1 MSAGT
6 KESGCEELQTVDQ
19 TKFGGGGGGLE
30 REFEEE
36 ASAATKIRRGG
47 GKVNQGRNFLS
58 ASRFSSFPRLSNARI
73 CFLRLLLSRIQDCL
87 RKLSARVQRTSVF
100 LFGGVRCFAS

>member
-19 TKFGGGGGGLE
+19 TKVGGGGGLE

-36 ASAATKIRRGG
+36 VSAATKIRRGG
-47 GKVNQGRNFLS
+47 GK
-58 ASRFSSFPRLSNARI
+58 
-73 CFLRLLLSRIQDCL
+73 
-87 RKLSARVQRTSVF
+87 
-100 LFGGVRCFAS
+100 